1 MWKSRFFKNRSGA
14 YIVSIM
20 EVFGV
25 AERVKRDARGGSSG
39 ALWNFRAM
47 PKTSDFISIQARER
61 LRQDVKWT
69 CIFRQNTVF
78 IAILA
83 PNGFRNGIWKNVKI
97 LKSIWRYWQ
106 RLFSDFRWFLLKSES
121 RHMEIPGGALE
132 AEKWLLAGTCSK
144 NNDFRGRPKG
154 AHRGHWEV
162 LAFQQVART

>member
-14 YIVSIM
+14 YLVSIL
-20 EVFGV
+20 EVVGV
-25 AERVKRDARGGSSG
+25 AEREQRDARRGSSG
-39 ALWNFRAM
+39 ALWNVWAR
-47 PKTSDFISIQARER
+47 PKTLNFITIQARER

-69 CIFRQNTVF
+69 CNFRQNTVF

-83 PNGFRNGIWKNVKI
+83 PNGFRSGIWKKCQKFEVHMA
-97 LKSIWRYWQ
+97 LLE
-106 RLFSDFRWFLLKSES
+106 RLFSDFRWFWLKSES

-162 LAFQQVART
+162 LSFQRLARP

>member
-1 MWKSRFFKNRSGA
+1 MWKSRFFKNRSGT

-47 PKTSDFISIQARER
+47 PKTSDFITIQARER
-61 LRQDVKWT
+61 LRQDDKWT
-69 CIFRQNTVF
+69 WIFGQNIVF

-83 PNGFRNGIWKNVKI
+83 PNGFRSGIWKKWQKI
-97 LKSIWRYWQ
+97 EVHMALVAKAFYW
-106 RLFSDFRWFLLKSES
+106 FSMIFIES
-121 RHMEIPGGALE
+121 RKSTYGNSCFSRI
-132 AEKWLLAGTCSK
+132 AEKWLLAGTYSK

-154 AHRGHWEV
+154 AHRGHPEV
-162 LAFQQVART
+162 LAFQLLARP